1 MRIALYARASTID
14 QHPEAQLGPLR
25 EYALRRGAEAVEYVD
40 HGVSGRKHR
49 RPAFDRL
56 LAAVRRREVDAVA
69 AVRLDRLAR
78 STAQLCAVS
87 DELKTLGVD
96 LVILDQR
103 IDTSTAAGQLL
114 FEVLGAIAQFEANL
128 IRERTRAG
136 LEAARR
142 RGKRLGRP
150 RALDRPARERAR
162 RLRGSGKSLRYIAE
176 LLGVGKTTVARALE
190 GVSE

>member
-40 HGVSGRKHR
+40 HGVSGRRHR

-56 LAAVRRREVDAVA
+56 LVSVRRREVDAVA
-69 AVRLDRLAR
+69 VVRLDRLAR

-87 DELKTLGVD
+87 DELKALGVD
-96 LVILDQR
+96 LVILDQS

-114 FEVLGAIAQFEANL
+114 FEVLGAIAQFEGNL

-150 RALDRPARERAR
+150 QALDRRARERAL
-162 RLRGSGKSLRYIAE
+162 RLRRNGKSMRAIAE
-176 LLGVGKTTVARALE
+176 LLGVGKTTVARTLE
-190 GVSE
+190 GVRQ